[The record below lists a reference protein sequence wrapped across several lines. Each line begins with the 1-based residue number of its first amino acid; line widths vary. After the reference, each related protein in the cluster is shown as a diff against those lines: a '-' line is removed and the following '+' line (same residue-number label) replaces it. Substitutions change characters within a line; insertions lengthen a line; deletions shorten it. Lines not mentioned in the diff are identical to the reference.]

1 MDTILMIIVFPSG
14 EENFPVGEYSDP
26 AMVAILREIGLR
38 GLHDVEPED
47 LMETAQQIQDAL
59 AEVKPTIVSP
69 YHPI

>member
-1 MDTILMIIVFPSG
+1 MVIVPPSPG

-59 AEVKPTIVSP
+59 AEVT
-69 YHPI
+69 